1 MYYNY
6 NGCVQYVLFGL
17 NMLKNKNDKLN
28 SYTRQTIYW
37 EHMYTCSFM
46 QLSNKPYHIAAKQ
59 CIKS

>member
-28 SYTRQTIYW
+28 SYTRQTIY
-37 EHMYTCSFM
+37 
-46 QLSNKPYHIAAKQ
+46 
-59 CIKS
+59 